1 MNKAIRLSN
10 KTNTFSFDVEGMT
23 CAACAAR
30 IERVL
35 DKNFNP
41 EEIIVSFPLKT
52 AKIKLSDEKAV
63 TSEEIIKK
71 INSIGYQAS
80 LEKKEEVKKRN
91 LLDWII
97 PIISLGLTLSLRFL
111 FEASLDSVAYVIGF
125 IIVLIF
131 GRSFHI
137 SAFKKIKFLDFNMD
151 TLISIG
157 SLSSLIISVLP
168 NELLGSGNTF
178 NGESKMFL
186 DTGAFIIS
194 FILIG
199 KTIEEKVIDDA
210 VQSTNSLK
218 NRIPKKILIT
228 RSGEK
233 IESEIENLIEGDL
246 FSVTVGEIIPTD
258 GIIVNGSTNVD
269 ESLLTGESIPIA
281 KDTGDSVI
289 GGSIN
294 LEGLI
299 EVKVDSDYTN
309 STYNIIE
316 ELIESAQTSKPKI
329 QKSLDKV
336 TQFFVPTVI
345 GISLFTFFYK
355 LIINNQTIFDSLAV
369 AISVLVIAC
378 PCALGLA
385 TPIVIYKS
393 SQISKNRGFIFKSF
407 DLLQRFSDIKSLVFD
422 KTGTLSTG
430 VFTIDSITNVDGN
443 KSETEVLKY
452 VASVEV
458 NSKHP
463 IARSLVYEAEKKD
476 IEFFDAK
483 NVKEVPGLGISA
495 IVEGINVK
503 IQKNKQSVSTSL
515 EVKINNET
523 YLINLKEESSVS
535 VDFVRE
541 IKKEKDIFI
550 LSGDKEESVKRFAEN
565 IEISNYYSDKTP
577 EEKLDIIKTLQQ
589 EVGPVIYVGD
599 GINDSPSIKQSDVGV
614 STSTSSQIAQ
624 VTGDILINR
633 GGIEKITD
641 VIQLSKNSKNRIYQN
656 LFLAFIYN
664 SLMIPIAVAGL
675 ITPQLAALAM
685 ALSSIS
691 VVLNSNRKL

>member
-1 MNKAIRLSN
+1 MNKATQLSN
-10 KTNTFSFDVEGMT
+10 KTNTLSFDVEGMT

-35 DKNFNP
+35 NKNFTP
-41 EEIIVSFPLKT
+41 EEITVSFPLKT
-52 AKIKLSDEKAV
+52 AKIKLSDEIDIS
-63 TSEEIIKK
+63 SEEIIKK

-80 LEKKEEVKKRN
+80 LEKKEEVKRRN
-91 LLDWII
+91 LFDWII
-97 PIISLGLTLSLRFL
+97 PIISLGLTLALRFL
-111 FEASLDSVAYVIGF
+111 FEANLDSIAYVIGF

-131 GRSFHI
+131 GKSFHI

-157 SLSSLIISVLP
+157 SLSSLIISILP
-168 NELLGSGNTF
+168 NELLGSGNIF

-210 VQSTNSLK
+210 VRSTSSLK
-218 NRIPKKILIT
+218 SRIPKKILIT
-228 RSGEK
+228 RNGEK
-233 IESEIENLIEGDL
+233 IDSEIENLIEGDL

-258 GIIVNGSTNVD
+258 GYIVNGSTNVD

-281 KDTGDSVI
+281 KHAGDSVI

-430 VFTIDSITNVDGN
+430 VFTIDSITNIDGN
-443 KSETEVLKY
+443 KSETEILKY
-452 VASVEV
+452 VASVELH
-458 NSKHP
+458 SKHP
-463 IARSLVYEAEKKD
+463 IARSLVYAAEKKD

-483 NVKEVPGLGISA
+483 DVKEVPGLGISGV
-495 IVEGINVK
+495 VEGINVQ
-503 IQKNKQSVSTSL
+503 IQKNKQSASTSL

-535 VDFVRE
+535 IDFVKE

>member
-1 MNKAIRLSN
+1 MNKATQLSN
-10 KTNTFSFDVEGMT
+10 KTSTLSFDVEGMT

-35 DKNFNP
+35 NKNFTP
-41 EEIIVSFPLKT
+41 EEITVSFPLKT
-52 AKIKLSDEKAV
+52 AKIKLSDE
-63 TSEEIIKK
+63 TDISSEEIIKK

-91 LLDWII
+91 LFDWII
-97 PIISLGLTLSLRFL
+97 PILSLGLTLALRFL
-111 FEASLDSVAYVIGF
+111 FEANLDLVAYVIGF

-131 GRSFHI
+131 GKSFHI

-168 NELLGSGNTF
+168 NELLGSGNIF

-210 VQSTNSLK
+210 VRSTSSLK
-218 NRIPKKILIT
+218 SRIPKKILIT
-228 RSGEK
+228 RNGEK

-258 GIIVNGSTNVD
+258 GYIVNGSTNVD

-281 KDTGDSVI
+281 KHAGDSVI

-393 SQISKNRGFIFKSF
+393 SQLSKNRGFIFKSF

-430 VFTIDSITNVDGN
+430 VFTIDSITNIDGN
-443 KSETEVLKY
+443 KSETEILKY
-452 VASVEV
+452 IASVELH
-458 NSKHP
+458 SKHP
-463 IARSLVYEAEKKD
+463 IARSLVYAAEKKD

-483 NVKEVPGLGISA
+483 EVKEVPGLGISGV
-495 IVEGINVK
+495 VEGINVQ
-503 IQKNKQSVSTSL
+503 IQKNKQSASTSL

-535 VDFVRE
+535 IDFVKE

>member
-1 MNKAIRLSN
+1 MNKATQLSN
-10 KTNTFSFDVEGMT
+10 KTSTLSFDVEGMT

-35 DKNFNP
+35 NKNFTP
-41 EEIIVSFPLKT
+41 EEITVSFPLKT
-52 AKIKLSDEKAV
+52 AKIKLSDE
-63 TSEEIIKK
+63 TDISSEEIIKK

-80 LEKKEEVKKRN
+80 LEKKEEVKRRN
-91 LLDWII
+91 LFDWII
-97 PIISLGLTLSLRFL
+97 PIISLGLTIALRFL
-111 FEASLDSVAYVIGF
+111 FEANLDSVAYVIGF

-131 GRSFHI
+131 GKSFHI

-168 NELLGSGNTF
+168 NELLGSGNIF

-210 VQSTNSLK
+210 VRSTSSLK
-218 NRIPKKILIT
+218 SRIPKKILIT
-228 RSGEK
+228 RNGEK

-258 GIIVNGSTNVD
+258 GYIVNGSTNVD

-281 KDTGDSVI
+281 KHAGDSVI

-393 SQISKNRGFIFKSF
+393 SQLSKNRGFIFKSF

-430 VFTIDSITNVDGN
+430 VFTIDSITNIDGN
-443 KSETEVLKY
+443 KSETEILKY
-452 VASVEV
+452 IASVELH
-458 NSKHP
+458 SKHP
-463 IARSLVYEAEKKD
+463 IARSLVYAAEKKD

-483 NVKEVPGLGISA
+483 EVKEVPGLGISGV
-495 IVEGINVK
+495 VEGINVQ
-503 IQKNKQSVSTSL
+503 IQKNKQSASTSL

-535 VDFVRE
+535 IDFVKE

>member
-1 MNKAIRLSN
+1 MNKATQLSN
-10 KTNTFSFDVEGMT
+10 KTNTLSFDVEGMT

-35 DKNFNP
+35 NKNFTP
-41 EEIIVSFPLKT
+41 EETTVSFPLKT
-52 AKIKLSDEKAV
+52 AKIKLSDE
-63 TSEEIIKK
+63 TDISSEEIIKK

-80 LEKKEEVKKRN
+80 LEKKEELKRRN
-91 LLDWII
+91 LFDWII
-97 PIISLGLTLSLRFL
+97 PIISLGLTLALRFL
-111 FEASLDSVAYVIGF
+111 FEANLDSVAYVIGF

-131 GRSFHI
+131 GKSFHI

-168 NELLGSGNTF
+168 NELLGSGNTL

-210 VQSTNSLK
+210 VRSTSNLK
-218 NRIPKKILIT
+218 SRIPKKILIT
-228 RSGEK
+228 RNEEK

-246 FSVTVGEIIPTD
+246 FSVAVGEIIPTD
-258 GIIVNGSTNVD
+258 GYILNGSTNVD

-281 KDTGDSVI
+281 KHAGDSVI

-393 SQISKNRGFIFKSF
+393 SQLSKNRGFIFKSF
-407 DLLQRFSDIKSLVFD
+407 DLLQKFSDIKSLVFD

-430 VFTIDSITNVDGN
+430 VFTIDSITNIDGN

-463 IARSLVYEAEKKD
+463 IARSLVYAAEKKD

-483 NVKEVPGLGISA
+483 DVKEVPGLGISGV
-495 IVEGINVK
+495 VEGINVQV
-503 IQKNKQSVSTSL
+503 QKDKQSASTSL

-535 VDFVRE
+535 IEFVKE

-624 VTGDILINR
+624 ITGDILINR

-641 VIQLSKNSKNRIYQN
+641 VIKLSKNSKNRIYQN

>member
-1 MNKAIRLSN
+1 MNKATQLSN
-10 KTNTFSFDVEGMT
+10 KTNTLSFDVEGMT

-35 DKNFNP
+35 NKNFTP
-41 EEIIVSFPLKT
+41 EEITVSFPLKT
-52 AKIKLSDEKAV
+52 AKIKLSDE
-63 TSEEIIKK
+63 TDISSEEIIKK

-80 LEKKEEVKKRN
+80 LEKKEELKRRN
-91 LLDWII
+91 LFDWII
-97 PIISLGLTLSLRFL
+97 PIISLGLTLALRFL
-111 FEASLDSVAYVIGF
+111 FEANLDSVAYVIGF

-131 GRSFHI
+131 GKSFHI

-210 VQSTNSLK
+210 VRSTSNLK
-218 NRIPKKILIT
+218 SRIPKKILIT
-228 RSGEK
+228 RNEEK

-246 FSVTVGEIIPTD
+246 FSVAVGEIIPTD
-258 GIIVNGSTNVD
+258 GYILNGSTNVD

-281 KDTGDSVI
+281 KHAGDSVV

-393 SQISKNRGFIFKSF
+393 SQLSKNRGLYLKV
-407 DLLQRFSDIKSLVFD
+407 LLYYKVF
-422 KTGTLSTG
+422 
-430 VFTIDSITNVDGN
+430 
-443 KSETEVLKY
+443 
-452 VASVEV
+452 
-458 NSKHP
+458 
-463 IARSLVYEAEKKD
+463 
-476 IEFFDAK
+476 
-483 NVKEVPGLGISA
+483 
-495 IVEGINVK
+495 
-503 IQKNKQSVSTSL
+503 Q
-515 EVKINNET
+515 
-523 YLINLKEESSVS
+523 
-535 VDFVRE
+535 
-541 IKKEKDIFI
+541 I
-550 LSGDKEESVKRFAEN
+550 LN
-565 IEISNYYSDKTP
+565 H
-577 EEKLDIIKTLQQ
+577 
-589 EVGPVIYVGD
+589 
-599 GINDSPSIKQSDVGV
+599 
-614 STSTSSQIAQ
+614 
-624 VTGDILINR
+624 
-633 GGIEKITD
+633 
-641 VIQLSKNSKNRIYQN
+641 
-656 LFLAFIYN
+656 
-664 SLMIPIAVAGL
+664 
-675 ITPQLAALAM
+675 
-685 ALSSIS
+685 
-691 VVLNSNRKL
+691 

>member
-1 MNKAIRLSN
+1 M
-10 KTNTFSFDVEGMT
+10 
-23 CAACAAR
+23 
-30 IERVL
+30 
-35 DKNFNP
+35 
-41 EEIIVSFPLKT
+41 
-52 AKIKLSDEKAV
+52 
-63 TSEEIIKK
+63 
-71 INSIGYQAS
+71 
-80 LEKKEEVKKRN
+80 
-91 LLDWII
+91 
-97 PIISLGLTLSLRFL
+97 GLTLSLRFL

-131 GRSFHI
+131 GKSFHI

-168 NELLGSGNTF
+168 NELLGSGNIF

-210 VQSTNSLK
+210 VQSTSSLK
-218 NRIPKKILIT
+218 SRIPKKILIT
-228 RSGEK
+228 RNGEK
-233 IESEIENLIEGDL
+233 IESEIENLIKGDL

-258 GIIVNGSTNVD
+258 GYILKGSTNVD

-281 KDTGDSVI
+281 KHAGDSVI

-393 SQISKNRGFIFKSF
+393 SQLSKNRGFIFKSF

-430 VFTIDSITNVDGN
+430 VFTIDSITNIDGN

-463 IARSLVYEAEKKD
+463 IARSLVYAAEKKD

-483 NVKEVPGLGISA
+483 DVKEVPGLGISGV
-495 IVEGINVK
+495 VEGINVQV
-503 IQKNKQSVSTSL
+503 QKNKQSASTSL

-535 VDFVRE
+535 IDFVKE

-577 EEKLDIIKTLQQ
+577 EEKLDIIKTLQK

>member
-35 DKNFNP
+35 DKNFTP

-52 AKIKLSDEKAV
+52 AKIILSDEKAV

-91 LLDWII
+91 LFDWII
-97 PIISLGLTLSLRFL
+97 PILSLGLTLALRFL
-111 FEASLDSVAYVIGF
+111 FEANLDSVAYVIGF

-131 GRSFHI
+131 GKSFHI

-168 NELLGSGNTF
+168 NELLGSGNIF
-178 NGESKMFL
+178 DGESKMFL

-210 VQSTNSLK
+210 VQSTSSLK
-218 NRIPKKILIT
+218 SRIPKKILIT
-228 RSGEK
+228 RNGEK

-258 GIIVNGSTNVD
+258 GYILKGSTNVD

-281 KDTGDSVI
+281 KHAGDSVI

-393 SQISKNRGFIFKSF
+393 SQLSKNRGFIFKSF

-430 VFTIDSITNVDGN
+430 VFTIDSITNIDGN

-463 IARSLVYEAEKKD
+463 IARSLVYAAEKKD

-483 NVKEVPGLGISA
+483 DVKEVPGLGISGV
-495 IVEGINVK
+495 VEGINVQV
-503 IQKNKQSVSTSL
+503 QKNKQSASTSL

-535 VDFVRE
+535 IDFVKE

-577 EEKLDIIKTLQQ
+577 EEKLDIIKTLQK
-589 EVGPVIYVGD
+589 EVGAVIYVGD

>member
-10 KTNTFSFDVEGMT
+10 KTNTLSFDVGGMT

-35 DKNFNP
+35 DKNFTP

-63 TSEEIIKK
+63 SSEEIIKK

-111 FEASLDSVAYVIGF
+111 FEANLDSVAYAIGF

-131 GRSFHI
+131 GRTFHI

-168 NELLGSGNTF
+168 KELLGSGNTF

-194 FILIG
+194 FLLIG

-218 NRIPKKILIT
+218 NRTPKKILIT